1 MWHNISSSDHCDN
14 ADSICV
20 LYSVSNLTVLPSNIA
35 IPTSQISENENG
47 QLQIVFYVQ
56 IENNFLFE
64 DQLQVAVQVLNMYP
78 FYSNY

>member
-1 MWHNISSSDHCDN
+1 MWHNIISSDHCDN
-14 ADSICV
+14 VDSICV

-56 IENNFLFE
+56 IEKDFLLG
-64 DQLQVAVQVLNMYP
+64 DQLQVAVQVLDMVLN
-78 FYSNY
+78 NY

>member
-1 MWHNISSSDHCDN
+1 M
-14 ADSICV
+14 
-20 LYSVSNLTVLPSNIA
+20 SNLTVLPSNIA

-56 IENNFLFE
+56 IENSFLFE
-64 DQLQVAVQVLNMYP
+64 DQLQVAVQVLNVYP